1 MSRIRPVSSTA
12 LEAGR
17 SLGLPS
23 EHRHGALAFATLFAL
38 ESLARALTSTVIS
51 VQAYDLLQN
60 NQRVSMLFTI
70 IGIGGLAATLA
81 IPVLVRLTAR
91 RWVYTGGI
99 VLLMAAGALLAT
111 HTLAGQAAG
120 MFFRLFGTACLNIT
134 LSLYILDHIR
144 KQDLVRSEPLRLA
157 LSTASWTVGPY
168 LGVYLYARHGVWSPF
183 VLSIVAAAL
192 VLAVFWY
199 LRLREFII
207 KPARKAPPNPLRN
220 IGLFIS
226 QPRLRLAW
234 VIAFGRSCFWSTF
247 FIYLPLLMIGAG
259 MGPEVGGF
267 IISLGNMALVTA
279 VYFGQLARRVGVR
292 QVIAGSTAALALVSV
307 LAGVCG
313 TAFPLLAAGFLLVGA
328 IAGAALDGVGGIPF
342 LRAVKARERAEMAG
356 VYRTF
361 IDVADLLPTLVF
373 SVVLLFFPL
382 GAVFVV
388 LGAWL
393 AVVAALSWLYLPKSL

>member
-12 LEAGR
+12 LETGR
-17 SLGLPS
+17 SFGLPS
-23 EHRHGALAFATLFAL
+23 EHRRGALAFATLFAL
-38 ESLARALTSTVIS
+38 ESLARALVSTVIS
-51 VQAYDLLQN
+51 VQAFDLLQN
-60 NQRVSMLFTI
+60 NQRVSMLFTV
-70 IGIGGLAATLA
+70 IGIGGLAATLT

-91 RWVYTGGI
+91 RWVYTGGTL
-99 VLLMAAGALLAT
+99 LLMAAGALLAT

-120 MFFRLFGTACLNIT
+120 MFFRLLGTACLNIT

-183 VLSIVAAAL
+183 VLSIGAAGL

-199 LRLREFII
+199 LRLREFIR
-207 KPARKAPPNPLRN
+207 PAQKAPPNPLRN
-220 IGLFIS
+220 IGRFIA

-234 VIAFGRSCFWSTF
+234 LIAFGRSCFWSTF

-279 VYFGQLARRVGVR
+279 VYFGRLARRVGVR
-292 QVIAGSTAALALVSV
+292 QVITGAMAALALVSA

-313 TAFPLLAAGFLLVGA
+313 TAFPLVAAGFLLAGA

-382 GAVFVV
+382 GAVFIV

-393 AVVAALSWLYLPKSL
+393 AVVAGLSWVYLPRSL